1 MPIEYTENSVHNI
14 PQPTLKTVT
23 KLIEGYASTSII
35 NLVLHC
41 EGKKMLSPDSL
52 KQLRKTV
59 LNRKVMR
66 GGAESSANCLLRI
79 LDRTPGLR
87 YFVLTGS
94 YDQAMKLVRV
104 HKRYHV
110 IQRSSD
116 DNRRSVAENSSQT
129 NCSQSPISTTNT
141 PFSESSYVAETD
153 SEEHTYVC

>member
-1 MPIEYTENSVHNI
+1 
-14 PQPTLKTVT
+14 
-23 KLIEGYASTSII
+23 
-35 NLVLHC
+35 
-41 EGKKMLSPDSL
+41 MLSADSL

-66 GGAESSANCLLRI
+66 GDAESNANCLLCI

-116 DNRRSVAENSSQT
+116 DNSSSVAENSSAT
-129 NCSQSPISTTNT
+129 NGSQSPISTTNT
-141 PFSESSYVAETD
+141 PLSESSYVVGTGSD
-153 SEEHTYVC
+153 EHTYVESVVKALLLNDNEVLLAVFLGDTGRHLGPSSISLDVWC